1 MMDDED
7 RPGPGIRAYAQRLM
21 DLPGPAGDGAKMAAG
36 GLTVGA
42 GANQQRQPLQQP
54 SASPGGAVSTDQK
67 GLAVS
72 PGGAGALGAGALSAA
87 GGLTVNP
94 LKTSATSQP
103 GISKV
108 TGAGL
113 SSPLYTN
120 EGDAGQAVAGIGQR
134 MASTGI
140 TTAPASDAKPAF
152 GPAAGLTIT
161 PFGGVNAAGVQ
172 NEGLA
177 RMARANAITQERID
191 AQPRGGAAVLGG
203 LDAQGRTRQE
213 QENDARS
220 ARWRQD
226 ELISQAK
233 YLPQMAGIA
242 SNLIQGDS
250 QQAVEGLRQ
259 QGIAAGINTER
270 RGQDLG
276 YGAKMAQIGLTARG
290 QDQDAAMGGAK
301 LGIDMA
307 RFGLEQSTMQRQQSA
322 QDNLA
327 RAMESGDQNAIA
339 RARAMA
345 TMAGVKV
352 PESTKLETVQTDSG
366 LLVFN
371 PASGEMRP
379 AVGAGGQPVGSGKPL
394 TEGQAKAA
402 GFGMRAAESSK
413 IIEQVGQGG
422 KVQPSLIKRAAE
434 SVPLIGEGLGMVA
447 NQFASPEQQQ
457 IEQAQR
463 DFINAILRQESGA
476 VIADSEFAN
485 ARKQYFPAPGDSQEV
500 IEQKQRNREM
510 AINGFRVTAGPAAKN
525 IGNPPAQ
532 KQAPQQSVAAP
543 AVGTVDGGFV
553 FLGGNPNDQANW
565 MEVRK

>member
-1 MMDDED
+1 MALFED
-7 RPGPGIRAYAQRLM
+7 WKDATQR
-21 DLPGPAGDGAKMAAG
+21 DTMARTVSQ
-36 GLTVGA
+36 GLTVAAKPLTQEFGTARQPDIPAADAAAYSQQARTATNPAASPGAASVAQKGVTTGSNVTGA
-42 GANQQRQPLQQP
+42 GAP
-54 SASPGGAVSTDQK
+54 
-67 GLAVS
+67 
-72 PGGAGALGAGALSAA
+72 GAGALSAA

-94 LKTSATSQP
+94 FKTSATSQP

-120 EGDAGQAVAGIGQR
+120 EGDPGQAVAGIGQR

-250 QQAVEGLRQ
+250 QQAVEGQRQ

-276 YGAKMAQIGLTARG
+276 YGAKMAQMGLTARG

-307 RFGLEQSTMQRQQSA
+307 RFGLEQSAMQRQQSA

-327 RAMESGDQNAIA
+327 KAMEGGDQNAIA
-339 RARAMA
+339 RARTMA
-345 TMAGVKV
+345 AAAGVKLDQPPGV
-352 PESTKLETVQTDSG
+352 RDRFLTLTEQDANGNKVEVAIDPVTGKTI
-366 LLVFN
+366 
-371 PASGEMRP
+371 RP
-379 AVGAGGQPVGSGKPL
+379 QNVAPDRPVG
-394 TEGQAKAA
+394 TT
-402 GFGMRAAESSK
+402 SK
-413 IIEQVGQGG
+413 VGN
-422 KVQPSLIKRAAE
+422 R
-434 SVPLIGEGLGMVA
+434 VA
-447 NQFASPEQQQ
+447 
-457 IEQAQR
+457 
-463 DFINAILRQESGA
+463 
-476 VIADSEFAN
+476 VW
-485 ARKQYFPAPGDSQEV
+485 
-500 IEQKQRNREM
+500 
-510 AINGFRVTAGPAAKN
+510 
-525 IGNPPAQ
+525 
-532 KQAPQQSVAAP
+532 
-543 AVGTVDGGFV
+543 DGSKWV
-553 FLGGNPNDQANW
+553 
-565 MEVRK
+565 EKS